1 MSTRIVSPQQRSP
14 VFFSSLINDL
24 KAIAAGPFPQTTFVL
39 MFSGVVIAPLLLFV
53 IAGQTMI
60 PLSQLGLGWYLSAV
74 TALLFVS
81 ISVGILLFRR
91 HQMPGLTISPRRR

>member
-1 MSTRIVSPQQRSP
+1 LSTRIVSSQERSP
-14 VFFSSLINDL
+14 VLLRSLIDDL
-24 KAIAAGPFPQTTFVL
+24 KAIAACPFPQTAFVL

-60 PLSQLGLGWYLSAV
+60 PLSQLSLGWYLLSV
-74 TALLFVS
+74 TTLIFVS

-91 HQMPGLTISPRRR
+91 HQMPGLTISPKRR

>member
-1 MSTRIVSPQQRSP
+1 LSTRIVSSQERSP
-14 VFFSSLINDL
+14 VLLRSLIDDL
-24 KAIAAGPFPQTTFVL
+24 KAIAACPFPQTAFVL

-60 PLSQLGLGWYLSAV
+60 PLSQLSLGWYLLAV
-74 TALLFVS
+74 TTLIFVS

-91 HQMPGLTISPRRR
+91 HQMPGLTISPKRR